1 MSHDD
6 KCYQGSVIDR
16 VVLTELE
23 DGLCVLMP
31 KYLKRVKRLLKETLR
46 LEGADDLSSGW
57 WRIFAKCF
65 VVD

>member
-1 MSHDD
+1 M
-6 KCYQGSVIDR
+6 
-16 VVLTELE
+16 VLTELE